1 MTLEFEKL
9 TPDLENMALATAQ
22 RSKLREAR
30 IEESLQTIKQYAHD
44 WDAIENALT
53 AAAKRSDEKFYRSA
67 RPYDH
72 DETLNTA
79 VSPPFPPTAATII
92 ATDGSQIMPDRH
104 AAHLYYLINVGGIIY
119 PHGSPTAPTVFSEP
133 QIFYPQEDPGDDDFI
148 SDSGKVSVERDKE
161 EIATLARKTWE
172 NRHGALPI
180 LSIVDQR
187 LLYWPIGGS
196 DFVDNAAV
204 RAWCRSMTKI
214 READA
219 LLAGYIDRPGTRG
232 VMTLLRSLTAVS
244 EPNFNWKELGKSIA
258 TQGLADRDLFRIL
271 LEPGQRSKLFI
282 YESQPNK
289 FFAEID
295 PMNEVCFF
303 YLNPGLAGD
312 DIVRV
317 DIPRWVA
324 AVPET
329 VTAVHAL
336 IIDQCRILGNYPYVL
351 ARADEMAVV
360 GRQDAS
366 ELNFMIDIVMQR
378 HGISTTVTGKQD
390 SKGLARGAKSRH
402 EGVGH

>member
-9 TPDLENMALATAQ
+9 TPDLEKMALATAQ
-22 RSKLREAR
+22 RNKLRETR
-30 IEESLQTIKQYAHD
+30 IEASLQTIEQFATD
-44 WDAIENALT
+44 WDAIENTLKIAE
-53 AAAKRSDEKFYRSA
+53 KRADEKFYRSA
-67 RPYDH
+67 RPFDH
-72 DETLNTA
+72 NEPLNTA
-79 VSPPFPPTAATII
+79 VSPPAPPLTATII

-119 PHGSPTAPTVFSEP
+119 PHGSPAAPVVFSEP
-133 QIFYPQEDPGDDDFI
+133 QIFYPNEDPGDDDFNA
-148 SDSGKVSVERDKE
+148 DSGKVSVERDKE
-161 EIATLARKTWE
+161 EIATLAKKTWQ

-187 LLYWPIGGS
+187 LLYWPIGGT

-204 RAWCRSMTKI
+204 RAWCGSMTKI

-244 EPNFNWKELGKSIA
+244 EPEFDWKTLGKSTA
-258 TQGLADRDLFRIL
+258 TQGLADRDLFRVL
-271 LEPGQRSKLFI
+271 LKPGQRSKIFS

-295 PMNEVCFF
+295 PMNAVCFF

-324 AVPET
+324 EVPET
-329 VTAVHAL
+329 VSIVHAL

-402 EGVGH
+402 EGI

>member
-9 TPDLENMALATAQ
+9 TPELEKMALATAQ
-22 RSKLREAR
+22 RNKLRDAR
-30 IEESLQTIKQYAHD
+30 IEASLQTIERYASD
-44 WDAIENALT
+44 WEAIDFALNM
-53 AAAKRSDEKFYRSA
+53 AEKRADEKFYRSA
-67 RPYDH
+67 RPFDQN
-72 DETLNTA
+72 EALNTA
-79 VSPPFPPTAATII
+79 VLALPPPEKATII

-119 PHGSPTAPTVFSEP
+119 PHGSPDAPAIFSEP
-133 QIFYPQEDPGDDDFI
+133 QIFYPQEDPGDDDFN

-161 EIATLARKTWE
+161 EIATLARKTWAS
-172 NRHGALPI
+172 RHGALPI

-204 RAWCRSMTKI
+204 RSWCTSMTKI

-244 EPNFNWKELGKSIA
+244 EPDFDWKTLGKGTA
-258 TQGLADRDLFRIL
+258 TQGLVDIDLFRNL
-271 LEPGQRSKLFI
+271 LQPGQRSKIFI

-303 YLNPGLAGD
+303 YLNPGLAGN
-312 DIVRV
+312 DIVRI

-324 AVPET
+324 TVPET
-329 VTAVHAL
+329 VATIHAL

-378 HGISTTVTGKQD
+378 HGISTDVTGKQT
-390 SKGLARGAKSRH
+390 SKDLARGAKKSH
-402 EGVGH
+402 DGVGY